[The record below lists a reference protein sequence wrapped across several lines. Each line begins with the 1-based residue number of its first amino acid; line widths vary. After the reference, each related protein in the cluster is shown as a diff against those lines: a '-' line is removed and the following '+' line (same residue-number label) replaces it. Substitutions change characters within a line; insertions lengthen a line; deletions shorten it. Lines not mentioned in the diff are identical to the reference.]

1 MFAPLRGFI
10 QDVLRILFLPILAL
24 VYAVDWLITRLER
37 RISAKRMPYFFLLPN
52 LAIFGIF
59 ILLPMML
66 NFAYGFTKG
75 ESIRFDQRPAAG
87 LENFNRL
94 FTCENVT
101 IATTC
106 QEEFFWRALRT
117 SIVYTGFEVPLM
129 IFCALAIAVALN
141 REIIFRGMFRA
152 IFFYPVLLSPVV
164 VGIIWKWVLEKDK
177 GLLNN
182 LIITLGGRAVDFK
195 ISSEWSF
202 LWVVVVSVWAMVGF
216 YMLILLAGLQSIPP
230 TLYEAARMDGANE
243 WQQFTGV
250 TLPMLR
256 PTLLVVFVLAM
267 IRSVQVFDMIYVL
280 TGGGPGTATTTM
292 VQYIYNLFSKFNYGL
307 AAAASLILA
316 IILAVLT
323 LIQLFL
329 NRRQTEAI

>member
-1 MFAPLRGFI
+1 
-10 QDVLRILFLPILAL
+10 
-24 VYAVDWLITRLER
+24 
-37 RISAKRMPYFFLLPN
+37 
-52 LAIFGIF
+52 
-59 ILLPMML
+59 
-66 NFAYGFTKG
+66 
-75 ESIRFDQRPAAG
+75 
-87 LENFNRL
+87 
-94 FTCENVT
+94 
-101 IATTC
+101 
-106 QEEFFWRALRT
+106 
-117 SIVYTGFEVPLM
+117 
-129 IFCALAIAVALN
+129 
-141 REIIFRGMFRA
+141 
-152 IFFYPVLLSPVV
+152 
-164 VGIIWKWVLEKDK
+164 
-177 GLLNN
+177 
-182 LIITLGGRAVDFK
+182 
-195 ISSEWSF
+195 
-202 LWVVVVSVWAMVGF
+202 
-216 YMLILLAGLQSIPP
+216 
-230 TLYEAARMDGANE
+230 MDGANE